1 MRKITNEMGISYQEQ
16 IVGMIPLIN
25 KIVEKYLVMEYA
37 KEKRIDKTDNEL
49 ETSIKDVKRSLPNEN
64 KKIYSSWNE

>member
-1 MRKITNEMGISYQEQ
+1 MGISYQEQ